1 MIHLWRRLRKSQNVE
16 SACRDHLN
24 FSQSKQFMMAIG
36 GLKRIRY
43 RHNVAVK
50 APQETQEK
58 PKRIT
63 ELESLL
69 VECGVHYEKLIKY
82 QQHKIDVIR
91 NNLSTVPFLTNS
103 IDPMINEL
111 CVMENRLNNIKKLV
125 GSSGPPSS

>member
-1 MIHLWRRLRKSQNVE
+1 
-16 SACRDHLN
+16 
-24 FSQSKQFMMAIG
+24 MMAIA

-43 RHNVAVK
+43 RQNVTVK
-50 APQETQEK
+50 AKQETQEK
-58 PKRIT
+58 TKRVK

-69 VECGVHYEKLIKY
+69 AECGVHYEKLIKH

-91 NNLSTVPFLTNS
+91 NNISTVPFLTNS

-111 CVMENRLNNIKKLV
+111 CVMENRLNNIKRLV

>member
-1 MIHLWRRLRKSQNVE
+1 
-16 SACRDHLN
+16 
-24 FSQSKQFMMAIG
+24 MAIA

-43 RHNVAVK
+43 RQNVAVK
-50 APQETQEK
+50 AKQETQDTQEPQEIQK
-58 PKRIT
+58 QKRVL

-69 VECGVHYEKLIKY
+69 AECGVHYEKLIKY
-82 QQHKIDVIR
+82 QQNKIDVIR

-103 IDPMINEL
+103 IDPMVNEL